1 MCRSF
6 FQLVGDLSELK
17 NKKYEDILNGKE
29 GLEHKSEPDREFND
43 IQLNDLEVRTGC
55 VEKREMIKKIFAD
68 RKVGKEIFEE
78 KVDKTKREKNFQ
90 KRKDQ
95 DLMILPNK

>member
-1 MCRSF
+1 MIDTGFLFSKLFILWLTASIRSLDCCRSF

-43 IQLNDLEVRTGC
+43 IQLNDLEVSRGC
-55 VEKREMIKKIFAD
+55 VEEKD
-68 RKVGKEIFEE
+68 R
-78 KVDKTKREKNFQ
+78 
-90 KRKDQ
+90 
-95 DLMILPNK
+95 

>member
-1 MCRSF
+1 MIVTGLLFSKLFILWLSASIRTLDCCRSF

-43 IQLNDLEVRTGC
+43 IQLNDLEVRTGYFE
-55 VEKREMIKKIFAD
+55 EKEMIEKVLAD
-68 RKVGKEIFEE
+68 RKVC
-78 KVDKTKREKNFQ
+78 
-90 KRKDQ
+90 
-95 DLMILPNK
+95 

>member
-1 MCRSF
+1 MIVVGILSSKLFILWLTASIRTLDCCRSF

-43 IQLNDLEVRTGC
+43 IQLNDLEVR
-55 VEKREMIKKIFAD
+55 
-68 RKVGKEIFEE
+68 RK
-78 KVDKTKREKNFQ
+78 T
-90 KRKDQ
+90 
-95 DLMILPNK
+95 